1 MVFNATFYNISV
13 ISWLSVFLMEKT
25 TDLPQVTDKLYHIL
39 LYRIHLAWEGFKLM
53 LVVIDHY
60 FIILCVYL
68 SCISITIFN
77 VFYLLP
83 TYPIITGGFFQSF
96 NLNIKIKEL
105 EESTQTLK
113 IRLLPGLLI
122 LVWYKTYIVELTV
135 NPHKHLRSDY
145 CQLCWSLSGI
155 KQALSNLLFIS
166 KCSTVIKQ
174 QGAVIVVI
182 VWLLD
187 LWLPVKSLYITTKFV
202 SSNPAHG
209 EVYSIQ
215 HCNRS
220 VVLSG
225 YSGFLHQ

>member
-83 TYPIITGGFFQSF
+83 TYPIITGGFFSEF
-96 NLNIKIKEL
+96 
-105 EESTQTLK
+105 
-113 IRLLPGLLI
+113 
-122 LVWYKTYIVELTV
+122 
-135 NPHKHLRSDY
+135 
-145 CQLCWSLSGI
+145 
-155 KQALSNLLFIS
+155 
-166 KCSTVIKQ
+166 
-174 QGAVIVVI
+174 
-182 VWLLD
+182 
-187 LWLPVKSLYITTKFV
+187 
-202 SSNPAHG
+202 
-209 EVYSIQ
+209 
-215 HCNRS
+215 
-220 VVLSG
+220 
-225 YSGFLHQ
+225 